1 MRQRKGFSMTDTP
14 RFMILYTVSASNNI
28 VKKEGSTIEITPTT
42 DYALPEPRMQH
53 AAIRA
58 TIAVLRRIKKI
69 WARNVKKSFK
79 P

>member
-1 MRQRKGFSMTDTP
+1 MTDTP
-14 RFMILYTVSASNNI
+14 SFMILYTVSASNNI

-42 DYALPEPRMQH
+42 DYALLEPRIQY

-58 TIAVLRRIKKI
+58 TIAELRRIEKI
-69 WARNVKKSFK
+69 WARKVKESFK

>member
-1 MRQRKGFSMTDTP
+1 MGDTP
-14 RFMILYTVSASNNI
+14 SFMILYTVSASNNI

-42 DYALPEPRMQH
+42 DYALLEPRIQH

-58 TIAVLRRIKKI
+58 TIAEFRRIEKI
-69 WARNVKKSFK
+69 WARKVKEGFK

>member
-1 MRQRKGFSMTDTP
+1 MSDTP
-14 RFMILYTVSASNNI
+14 SFMILYTVSASNNI

-42 DYALPEPRMQH
+42 DYALFEPRIQH

-58 TIAVLRRIKKI
+58 TIAELRRIEKI
-69 WARNVKKSFK
+69 LARKVKEGFK